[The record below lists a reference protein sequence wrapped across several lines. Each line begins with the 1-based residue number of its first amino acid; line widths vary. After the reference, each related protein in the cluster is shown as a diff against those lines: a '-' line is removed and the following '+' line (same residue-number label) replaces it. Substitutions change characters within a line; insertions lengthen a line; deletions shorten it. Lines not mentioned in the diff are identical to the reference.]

1 MALTNH
7 DRVGKA
13 LELLKSGLAPFVARE
28 MKAAIDSN
36 AVGLDKVRGFADDPM
51 LRDKPIEQWDVAAL
65 LKLMWDTW
73 NEVFRKTLG
82 HSERNLVSEVRTRRD
97 RCTHQQPFSSDDV
110 QPEPASQCP
119 SGLCLE
125 GSELTSEETPRSLLR
140 PLVPGLL
147 VDPTKL

>member
-1 MALTNH
+1 VEAN
-7 DRVGKA
+7 
-13 LELLKSGLAPFVARE
+13 E
-28 MKAAIDSN
+28 I
-36 AVGLDKVRGFADDPM
+36 GLDKVRGFAEDRM
-51 LRDKPIEQWDVAAL
+51 LRDKPIELRDVSPM
-65 LKLMWDTW
+65 LKLMWRTR
-73 NEVFRKTLG
+73 NELFHNTLG